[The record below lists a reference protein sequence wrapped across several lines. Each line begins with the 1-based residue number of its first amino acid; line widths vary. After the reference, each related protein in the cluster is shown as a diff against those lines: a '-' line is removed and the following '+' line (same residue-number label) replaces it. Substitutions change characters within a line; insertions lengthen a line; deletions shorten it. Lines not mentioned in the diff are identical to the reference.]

1 MRNYLFLSIFSLL
14 FCLPANSQEK
24 VVIQLHDGTTIEREV
39 WEVKSITFADLP
51 MLSVNAITD
60 DQAVDL
66 GLSVK
71 WAPFNLCEVK
81 DGEEQPL
88 LVGWGDVSGTNH
100 STDLKYFPVQQPDPY
115 ILCTKYDIA
124 TTLWGSEWRLPSDD
138 EMRELITSCEWSKC
152 LDESET
158 LLGFN
163 VKGSNGNSIFLPFTG
178 SRRGTATAENEQEGF
193 YWTGMRATDTSRALA
208 LSFSASESGDTKQL
222 IESERYMGYAIRPVF
237 GPYLINIVASVSPAS
252 NVSKTSAYITVKFTG
267 SADHAD
273 LLGLRIAEN
282 EAELTSVE
290 PLTCQASQL
299 DEEGAYTFHLTSLTE
314 GTTYYYQ
321 SVAVLRGNTSMS
333 SVLHFSTAAKYT
345 AQAVDLD
352 LPSGL
357 LWSAYNL
364 GAESDMQIGKY
375 FAWAD
380 PYEVSTSQADY
391 PRLVE
396 GSPMDIAGTEFD
408 VVTQVMGNG
417 WHMPTDYDFM
427 ELQKYCDWSYQQS
440 PAGWVVSSKKN
451 NNCIFLPY
459 TGNRQGDG
467 TMYHTN
473 PYTEGFYWTSRN
485 SSFLE
490 AVYFTFGS
498 SAKTSGRS
506 ATTNKYLGMAIRPVQ
521 GTSNKQEPTEDT
533 GEQPSPYDNAA
544 VNMGLSVH
552 WASNNLGATKPSQA
566 GSTYAWG
573 ETTSNKTSFTADN
586 YTWCSGGEYI
596 YPGTDDI
603 AGGAYDAA
611 HVNWGGDWRMPSELE
626 YMELF
631 EMCDW
636 TWSFEDQV
644 PGYRVTSKV
653 NGNSIFLPTTDDY
666 VYGEYWSSTLY
677 SLNDRFYN
685 TFAYYLSFS
694 QNRVPT
700 YLSSYYRYLGKKIR
714 PVKKNYNY

>member
-1 MRNYLFLSIFSLL
+1 MNRLFLSIFSLL
-14 FCLPANSQEK
+14 LCLSASAQEK
-24 VVIQLHDGTTIEREV
+24 VVIELYDGTTIEREV
-39 WEVKSITFADLP
+39 WEVKSITFADMP
-51 MLSVNAITD
+51 ALSVNEITD

-71 WAPFNLCEVK
+71 WAPFNLCEVR
-81 DGEEQPL
+81 GGQELPL
-88 LVGWGDVSGTNH
+88 LVGWGDVTGTNY
-100 STDLKYFPVQQPDPY
+100 STDLKYFPVQQPDQY
-115 ILCTKYDIA
+115 ILGTKYDIA

-138 EMRELITSCEWSKC
+138 EMRDLLNLCEWTKRVS
-152 LDESET
+152 DEGE
-158 LLGFN
+158 LLGFD
-163 VKGSNGNSIFLPFTG
+163 VKGTNGNSIFLPVTG
-178 SRRGTATAENEQEGF
+178 SRRGTATPDSQQEGF
-193 YWTGMRATDTSRALA
+193 YWTGMRATETARALA
-208 LSFSASESGDTKQL
+208 LGFSTGESGDTRQL

-237 GPYLINIVASVSPAS
+237 GPYLIDIVASASPAS
-252 NVSKTSAYITVKFTG
+252 NVTKNSAYITVKFTG
-267 SADHAD
+267 STDHAD
-273 LLGLRIAEN
+273 LLGLRIATT
-282 EAELTSVE
+282 EAGLATVE

-299 DEEGAYTFHLTSLTE
+299 DEEGAYTFHLTNLTE
-314 GTTYYYQ
+314 GTTYHYQ
-321 SVAVLRGNTSMS
+321 AVAVLRGNTTTS
-333 SVLHFSTAAKYT
+333 SVQHFSTAAKYT
-345 AQAVDLD
+345 VQAVDLG

-364 GAESDMQIGKY
+364 GAENSMQIGKY

-396 GSPMDIAGTEFD
+396 GDPMDIAGTEFD
-408 VVTQVMGNG
+408 VVTHVVGNG
-417 WHMPTDYDFM
+417 WHIPTDYDFM
-427 ELQKYCDWSYQQS
+427 ELQKYCNWSYQVS
-440 PAGWVVSSKKN
+440 PAGWVVTSRANGNS
-451 NNCIFLPY
+451 IFLPY

-467 TMYHTN
+467 TMYHTS

-498 SAKTSGRS
+498 SAQTSGRS

-521 GTSNKQEPTEDT
+521 GTSNKQEPKEDT
-533 GEQPSPYDNAA
+533 GEQTSPYDNAA

-552 WASNNLGATKPSQA
+552 WASRNLGATKPSQA
-566 GSTYAWG
+566 GSAYAWG
-573 ETTSNKTSFTADN
+573 ETSSNKESFTAEN
-586 YTWCSGGEYI
+586 YAWCSGGSYI

-603 AGGAYDAA
+603 AGSAYDAA
-611 HVNWGGDWRMPSELE
+611 HVNWGGDWRMPGELE
-626 YMELF
+626 FMELF

-644 PGYRVTSKV
+644 PGYKVTSKV
-653 NGNSIFLPTTDDY
+653 NGNSIFLPTTDDN

-685 TFAYYLSFS
+685 TFAYYLTFS
-694 QNRVPT
+694 DNRVPT
-700 YLSSYYRYLGKKIR
+700 YLSSYYRYLGKRIR